1 MQANPPVDV
10 QQYGQSIWYDNISRA
25 FLQNGEIQRLVDED
39 GVLGITSNP
48 TIFEKAI
55 AYSTVYDQAIAQH
68 LEADTNTLYE
78 ALVLEDIRAAADI
91 LYPVFQRT
99 DGVDGYISLEVSPLI
114 ADDTATTI
122 SEAERL
128 FHLVDRPNVMI
139 KIPATPAGIP
149 AIEEAL
155 FRGINVNVTLIFAVE
170 AYTHVAEA
178 YLRGLERRLAE
189 GQDIRQIASVASFFL
204 SRIDTMVDQQLES
217 NIFAAQGRSLD
228 RVSANRR
235 LLGTAAIANAKIA
248 YCHFQ
253 TIFESGERFA
263 RLQAAGARVQRP
275 LWASTG
281 TKNPAYSDT
290 LYVDTLIGPHTVNT
304 VPPET
309 LRAFKHHGRVAPT
322 LLEELDKAEEVLDM
336 LAEVGINLDMVTTT
350 LLADGVEKFA
360 TSFQQLMA
368 AIEGK
373 RFMLRAGL
381 LKRQFGT
388 LGAYGPGVRDTI
400 KVLQDAPERIWGR
413 QADWWKEDRAHQEVV
428 RNRLGW
434 LDVFDERRIDRQRLH
449 ILQGL
454 AQAGEYSH
462 VVLLGMGGS
471 SLAPEV
477 LAKTFGKQPNFPEL
491 LVLDSTV
498 PAAITHIESQIDL
511 AKTLFVVASK
521 SGSTIET
528 ACFFDYFYQ
537 RTLETLDV
545 DQVGAQFIVITD
557 PNSPLSALSHQ
568 RQVLEIFEN
577 PPDIG
582 GRYSALSY
590 FGLVP
595 AALLGLD
602 LDRLFASAERM
613 AMAIDRV
620 VPAEGNPAIILAAL
634 MGHIGKDG
642 RDKITL
648 LSSPQISSLGDWV
661 EQLVAESTGK
671 EGVGLVPV
679 VGATFGLPHDYDD
692 DRLMIYLRLDG
703 EQTELDANVQTLR
716 EAGHPV
722 YTIELEDAYDL
733 GGEFLRWEFATAVVG
748 KFLGINPFDE
758 PDVALAKRLA
768 KDGLQAYQE
777 EGALPIQHPLFT
789 EANVSL
795 YANARLGEILQNI
808 CDQCNYDSTQ
818 LEGLLAAHIGLAR
831 SGNYIGLLAY
841 LESRPANDSALQ
853 NIRRRLRHTT
863 KRAVTIGYGP
873 RYLHSTGQLHKGG
886 PNTGVFIMI
895 TVDDDVE
902 LPIAGKPYSFNVLKQ
917 AQALGDMRALQER
930 GRRVVRLHIAGDI
943 RVGLEKID
951 KAIEAIGAKNI

>member
-1 MQANPPVDV
+1 MQENPPVDV

-25 FLQNGEIQRLVDED
+25 FLQNGEIQRLIDED

-55 AYSTVYDQAIAQH
+55 AYTTVYDAAIAQ
-68 LEADTNTLYE
+68 LLDADANTIYE
-78 ALVLEDIRAAADI
+78 NLVIDDIRAAADI
-91 LYPVFQRT
+91 LRPIFERT
-99 DGVDGYISLEVSPLI
+99 AGEDGYISLEVSPLI

-128 FHLVDRPNVMI
+128 FKLVARPNVMI
-139 KIPATPAGIP
+139 KIPATEAGIP

-170 AYTHVAEA
+170 VYAKVVEA
-178 YLRGLERRLAE
+178 YLKGLERRMAA
-189 GQDIRQIASVASFFL
+189 GQDIQHIASVASFFL
-204 SRIDTMVDQQLES
+204 SRIDTMVDNQLES

-235 LLGTAAIANAKIA
+235 LLGTAAIANAKKA
-248 YCHFQ
+248 YRHFQ
-253 TIFESGERFA
+253 ASFENGERFA

-309 LRAFKHHGRVAPT
+309 LQAFKNHGTVAPT
-322 LLEELDKAEEVLDM
+322 LTVDLDKADETLDM
-336 LAEVGINLDMVTTT
+336 LAEVGINLEMVTNT

-360 TSFQQLMA
+360 TSFQQLMS

-373 RFMLRAGL
+373 RFMLKAGL
-381 LKRQFGT
+381 LKRQSGV

-400 KVLQDAPERIWGR
+400 KALQDAPERVWGR
-413 QADWWKEDRAHQEVV
+413 QTDWWKDDRAHQEVV

-434 LDVFDERRIDRQRLH
+434 LDVLDEARIDRQRLH
-449 ILQGL
+449 LLQGL
-454 AQAGEYSH
+454 AKAGEYAH

-477 LAKTFGKQPNFPEL
+477 LAKTFGQQPGFPQL

-498 PAAITHIESQIDL
+498 PATITQIESQIDL

-537 RTLETLDV
+537 RALEVLDI
-545 DQVGAQFIVITD
+545 DHAGEQFIVITD
-557 PNSPLSALSHQ
+557 PGSPLSALSHQ

-602 LDRLFASAERM
+602 LDRLFSSAERM
-613 AMAIDRV
+613 AMAIDHV
-620 VPAEGNPAIILAAL
+620 VPAAGNPAIILAAL
-634 MGHIGKDG
+634 MGHIGDDG

-648 LSSPQISSLGDWV
+648 ISSPQITSFGDWV

-679 VGATFGLPHDYDD
+679 VGATVGLPHDYDD
-692 DRLMIYLRLDG
+692 DRFLIYLRLDG
-703 EQTELDANVQTLR
+703 EHTELDAEVQTLR
-716 EAGHPV
+716 EAGQPV

-748 KFLGINPFDE
+748 KYLGINPFDE
-758 PDVALAKRLA
+758 PDVAFAKRLA
-768 KDGLQAYQE
+768 KEGLQAYQE
-777 EGALPIQHPLFT
+777 EGALPIQTPLFT
-789 EANVSL
+789 EENVSL
-795 YANARLGEILQNI
+795 YADARLGEILENI
-808 CDQCNYDSTQ
+808 CDQCNYDSTL

-841 LESRPANDSALQ
+841 LESSADNENALQ

-863 KRAVTIGYGP
+863 KRAVTVGYGP

-886 PNTGVFIMI
+886 PNTGVFIVI

-902 LPIAGKPYSFNVLKQ
+902 LPIPGKPYSFSVLKQ

-943 RVGLEKID
+943 LAGLEKID